1 MSKYGNKKT
10 WVDGI
15 PFDSV
20 REAKRYR
27 ELKLLEDAGYIVDLE
42 LQKSFVLI
50 SGKRWSDGKKHRDT
64 VYRSDFVYRDT
75 LTGETIVEDAKGFRT
90 PVYKI
95 KKELMKDIYGIEIRE
110 V

>member
-10 WVDGI
+10 WVNEI
-15 PFDSV
+15 MFDSL
-20 REAKRYR
+20 REAKRYN
-27 ELKLLEDAGYIVDLE
+27 ELRILEKAGYITDLE

-50 SGKRWSDGKKHRDT
+50 TGRRWSDGKKHRDT
-64 VYRSDFVYRDT
+64 VYRADFVYREN
-75 LTGETIVEDAKGFRT
+75 GEVIVEDAKGVRT
-90 PVYKI
+90 PVYKL